1 MKLKEGFILHHTGDE
16 YMAVAAGEAA
26 KSFNGLVR
34 NNATAQFIYEQLLTD
49 TTEEQIVGAM
59 CAKYNAP
66 RERIAADVHKII
78 VQVREA
84 GFLDE

>member
-1 MKLKEGFILHHTGDE
+1 MKLKNGFILHSTGDE

-49 TTEEQIVGAM
+49 TTEEKIADAM
-59 CAKYNAP
+59 CAKFDAP
-66 RERIAADVHKII
+66 RDVIAADVHRI
-78 VQVREA
+78 VGQMREA
-84 GFLDE
+84 GLLDG